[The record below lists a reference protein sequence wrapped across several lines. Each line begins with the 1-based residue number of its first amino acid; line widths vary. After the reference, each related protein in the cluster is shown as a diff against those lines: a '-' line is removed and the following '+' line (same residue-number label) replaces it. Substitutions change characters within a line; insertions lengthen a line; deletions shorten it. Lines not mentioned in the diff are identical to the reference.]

1 MKMGYELICIKYWQ
15 NKLVGIQVVL
25 NIGTNF
31 SLLISRTELQ
41 TNLDIF
47 NTAFSL
53 NSRDLFLNL
62 RRLVKMTKPLRFE
75 NKSLRLKYKCLI
87 CILIIFEPF

>member
-1 MKMGYELICIKYWQ
+1 MTRIQRYIK
-15 NKLVGIQVVL
+15 NKTKQTKTK
-25 NIGTNF
+25 TNK
-31 SLLISRTELQ
+31 Q
-41 TNLDIF
+41 TNTPIKK
-47 NTAFSL
+47 NKNKQTNKQKNSL

-87 CILIIFEPF
+87 RI